1 MGRPLHKKY
10 FGNRNI
16 GSASTT
22 ADDGIGGQGI
32 ASITLGAAN
41 NSAGYTA
48 GASQIALGTPDV
60 VTGVQATASLVVGPA
75 GAFLT
80 TAASTSGT
88 NRTTFTATGTGTA
101 ATGTFTGLVQKAGGT
116 TTGSGATFTI
126 VKATTGTNYATGGV
140 LTTITASSKGTG
152 YAVGDTIVID
162 GALIGGVTTTND
174 ITLTVVGA
182 VAGAGTIT
190 GITITEQGSG
200 YLSAPGV
207 VLSTGTQGT
216 LTVTAVVTTDSG
228 AVGSVTNDEN
238 AIIARMFIP
247 AADGGTATNAGD
259 IIKQVSTRRFKVKN
273 SEGTGIC
280 QLETANYTLTAGK
293 MTIKATDSDGNNYL
307 VSKITSRRVTLVPNA
322 AGGIIGTQFASGASA
337 LWTFGSAVAN
347 TTVTIQ
353 NG

>member
-1 MGRPLHKKY
+1 MGRPLHKKF

-16 GSASTT
+16 GSASVTT
-22 ADDGIGGQGI
+22 DDGIGGQGI

-41 NSAGYTA
+41 NSSGYTA
-48 GASQIALGTPDV
+48 GATQIALGTPDI
-60 VTGVQATASLVVGPA
+60 VTGVQATAALVVGPV

-80 TAASTSGT
+80 IAAATSGT
-88 NRTTFTATGTGTA
+88 DRTTFTATGTGTA
-101 ATGTFTGLVQKAGGT
+101 ATGTFTGLVQKSTNGS
-116 TTGSGATFTI
+116 GSGAVFTI
-126 VKATTGTNYATGGV
+126 TKATTGTNYATGGV
-140 LTTITASSKGTG
+140 LTVITATTKGTG
-152 YAVGDTIVID
+152 YVVGNTIVID

-182 VAGAGTIT
+182 VAAAGTIT

-200 YLSAPGV
+200 YQSAPGV

-216 LTVTAVVTTDSG
+216 LTVTAVVTTDTG

-247 AADGGTATNAGD
+247 SGTATNAGD
-259 IIKQVSTRRFKVKN
+259 IIKQVSGRRFKVQN

-280 QLETANYTLTAGK
+280 QLETANFTLSAGK

-307 VSKITSRRVTLVPNA
+307 VAKITNRRVTLVPNA
-322 AGGIIGTQFASGASA
+322 AGGTIGTQFASGASA
-337 LWTFGSAVAN
+337 MWTFGSAIAN